1 MAKVTLKQIAERA
14 GVSINTVSLALRDM
28 PNVNPDT
35 RARICGIAAELG
47 YYAHESH
54 RTPSK
59 KLGLISTGAH
69 LKDSYFYVA
78 FQKLFLGMAYEHGYQ
93 MMVFDHEYWDRDPQA
108 LRRWLTES
116 EISGVLIL
124 GDMEETLA
132 ANIVSCGL
140 PVVAVGTRYHA
151 LRVCTYIEDDPEAA
165 YQAVQHLYTHG
176 CRKMGFIGDPMY
188 STAFGERY
196 DGFRSA
202 LRRFGLPCDPQ
213 HLLLTP
219 SADDADIPQTIGRAL
234 GSGGRAAGCVSSART
249 TIWVSARQRRC
260 SCAGFRCPA
269 RFRWSAWI
277 IIPSEKWRCRPL
289 TSIDVHC
296 RQQAELSIR
305 KLITFVCGEEYDPL
319 RFLVPTE
326 LVQGDSVKQA

>member
-28 PNVNPDT
+28 PNVNHDT

-47 YYAHESH
+47 YYAHKSH
-54 RTPSK
+54 RTPSQ

-69 LKDSYFYVA
+69 LKDSYFYMA

-93 MMVFDHEYWDRDPQA
+93 MMVFDNEYWDCDPQA

-140 PVVAVGTRYHA
+140 PVVAVGTRYHS
-151 LRVCTYIEDDPEAA
+151 LRVCTYIEDNTEAA
-165 YQAVQHLYTHG
+165 YQAVQHLYTCG

-219 SADDADIPQTIGRAL
+219 SADDADIPRTIDRAL
-234 GSGGRAAGCVSSART
+234 DQVDELPDAFFCANDYLGVGAAKALFLRGVSVPGE
-249 TIWVSARQRRC
+249 VSLVGVDNNPLGKMAL
-260 SCAGFRCPA
+260 
-269 RFRWSAWI
+269 
-277 IIPSEKWRCRPL
+277 PSL

-305 KLITFVCGEEYDPL
+305 KLISFVCGEEYDPL